1 MVKVQ
6 WGMPPEAEAI
16 RRTVFIEEQAFVEEF
31 DALDDLALH
40 LVVYDDDVPVGTARV
55 FSDPDEPEI
64 YRIGR
69 VAVSK
74 RSRKSGA
81 GRRVMA
87 LAEALI
93 LAQGGQ
99 RVELHA
105 QAQAKGFYEKCG
117 YQQQGPGFMEEDC
130 PHVLMVKELVLR

>member
-55 FSDPDEPEI
+55 FRIRMSRRFTGLGALLYPSGRGKAVPD
-64 YRIGR
+64 
-69 VAVSK
+69 
-74 RSRKSGA
+74 
-81 GRRVMA
+81 
-87 LAEALI
+87 
-93 LAQGGQ
+93 GG
-99 RVELHA
+99 
-105 QAQAKGFYEKCG
+105 
-117 YQQQGPGFMEEDC
+117 
-130 PHVLMVKELVLR
+130 